1 LKGQLQRVIAVVKVR
16 GSAHAKDL
24 RAFEITGDGIVIGKT
39 LAGYDGLL
47 TGNPGATKAEPG
59 RALRNTRP
67 KTR

>member
-1 LKGQLQRVIAVVKVR
+1 
-16 GSAHAKDL
+16 
-24 RAFEITGDGIVIGKT
+24 VIGKT

-47 TGNPGATKAEPG
+47 TGNPGAHTKAEPG